1 MMALTADSQLAPGA
15 ADSQPRGRAA
25 LEVLLIFAVFLLHGA
40 WPVPDVNETHYLSKA
55 KHYWNPDW
63 CRHDFF
69 LNTPDAH
76 EVFCWTFGWITK
88 WLSLDATAWMGRLL
102 TWALLAWSWR
112 RLSWALLPRN
122 WLAVLSAALFVA
134 LNENAHMAGEW
145 VIGGVEAKGF
155 SYVLVLLA
163 FEAVLR
169 GRWNRAWLW
178 LGLASAMHAIVG
190 GWSAIAVAVAWLASS
205 REEQPR
211 LRAMLPG
218 LIGGFVLAL
227 PGLWFAVALSRG
239 VDPQIAAEANQI
251 YVWRLPHHLMAD
263 QFKEGFPSRH
273 LLLWVVWLLL
283 LTVVK
288 PDAAGRRFR
297 WIVNTGILLTLIGYG
312 LVLLSHWN
320 PTWGNAL
327 LRFYWFRMSD
337 ALVPMGVA
345 LVGLRFWRQLA
356 ESRPRAGR
364 LWMAGLVVAMAINLA
379 AQGSH
384 LPLDMVWYRA
394 PAVVPR
400 TDKSMVYGDW
410 RDVCK
415 WAGEHSDA
423 DAQFI
428 TPRMACTF
436 RWYAGRGE
444 VVTWKD
450 IPQNAAGI
458 VAWWGRLTDL
468 FAVGFAGGMDQPPTH
483 WVESLAQVGPK
494 RLADL
499 AEKYHADYVILE
511 LVPDVPPL
519 PLHPLYANP
528 SYAVYH
534 FARDKSPAAER
545 PGAPK

>member
-1 MMALTADSQLAPGA
+1 M
-15 ADSQPRGRAA
+15 
-25 LEVLLIFAVFLLHGA
+25 LLIFAVFFLHGA

-76 EVFCWTFGWITK
+76 EVFCWTFGWVTK
-88 WLSLDATAWMGRLL
+88 WLSLDATAWLGRLL

-205 REEQPR
+205 PEERPR

-227 PGLWFAVALSRG
+227 PGLWFARRAFARCRSASRRRGESDLHLAVAPPSNGRPVQGRLSQPASYVVGR
-239 VDPQIAAEANQI
+239 VAIAANRREN
-251 YVWRLPHHLMAD
+251 
-263 QFKEGFPSRH
+263 RH
-273 LLLWVVWLLL
+273 RRTPVPLDRERGNFI
-283 LTVVK
+283 
-288 PDAAGRRFR
+288 DA
-297 WIVNTGILLTLIGYG
+297 
-312 LVLLSHWN
+312 H
-320 PTWGNAL
+320 
-327 LRFYWFRMSD
+327 
-337 ALVPMGVA
+337 
-345 LVGLRFWRQLA
+345 
-356 ESRPRAGR
+356 R
-364 LWMAGLVVAMAINLA
+364 LWTRLVVALESDLGQRAAAVLLVPHVRRARADGRGARRAAVLA
-379 AQGSH
+379 ATCGVATEGRTAMDGWVDRRDGDQSVGPRIASAARH
-384 LPLDMVWYRA
+384 GLVRA
-394 PAVVPR
+394 PPVVPR
-400 TDKSMVYGDW
+400 ADKSMVYSDW

-415 WAGEHSDA
+415 WAGEHTDPG
-423 DAQFI
+423 AQFI
-428 TPRMACTF
+428 TPRMACSF

-458 VAWWGRLTDL
+458 VAWWHRLTDL
-468 FAVGFAGGMDQPPTH
+468 FAVGFAGGTDQPPAH
-483 WVESLAQVGPK
+483 WVESLAQLGPK
-494 RLADL
+494 RLAEL

-511 LVPDVPPL
+511 LFPDVPPL
-519 PLHPLYANP
+519 PLHPLYANA
-528 SYAVYH
+528 SYAVYR
-534 FARDKSPAAER
+534 FAHDEPTAAEQSAAR
-545 PGAPK
+545 K

>member
-1 MMALTADSQLAPGA
+1 M
-15 ADSQPRGRAA
+15 
-25 LEVLLIFAVFLLHGA
+25 LLIFAVFFLHGA

-76 EVFCWTFGWITK
+76 EVFCWSFGWVTK
-88 WLSLDATAWMGRLL
+88 WLTMDATAWLGRLL

-112 RLSWALLPRN
+112 RLSWAMLPRN

-145 VIGGVEAKGF
+145 VVGGVEAKGF
-155 SYVLVLLA
+155 SYVLVFLG
-163 FEAVLR
+163 FEAVTARPLESS
-169 GRWNRAWLW
+169 L
-178 LGLASAMHAIVG
+178 
-190 GWSAIAVAVAWLASS
+190 AVARTCFGNACDCGGVVDRCRRRGLVGVES
-205 REEQPR
+205 R
-211 LRAMLPG
+211 RATD
-218 LIGGFVLAL
+218 
-227 PGLWFAVALSRG
+227 VALDVARPDRRIRVGTTGLVVCGGASRG

-251 YVWRLPHHLMAD
+251 YVCAPATPSNGRPIQGRFSQPAPDVVGRVAVAAD
-263 QFKEGFPSRH
+263 SRENRRCRTPVPLDCEH
-273 LLLWVVWLLL
+273 GNFADAHRLWVCVFVALESDLGQC
-283 LTVVK
+283 
-288 PDAAGRRFR
+288 ACCGF
-297 WIVNTGILLTLIGYG
+297 TG
-312 LVLLSHWN
+312 SAC
-320 PTWGNAL
+320 PTRG
-327 LRFYWFRMSD
+327 
-337 ALVPMGVA
+337 VPMGVA
-345 LVGLRFWRQLA
+345 LIGLRFWRQLA

-364 LWMAGLVVAMAINLA
+364 LWMAGIILAMAINLA

-384 LPLDMVWYRA
+384 LPLDMVWSGA
-394 PAVVPR
+394 PPVVPR
-400 TDKSMVYGDW
+400 SDKSMVYADW

-415 WAGEHSDA
+415 WAGEHTTA
-423 DAQFI
+423 DALFI

-468 FAVGFAGGMDQPPTH
+468 FAVGFTGGTGQPPTH

-499 AEKYHADYVILE
+499 ARNIT
-511 LVPDVPPL
+511 PIT
-519 PLHPLYANP
+519 
-528 SYAVYH
+528 
-534 FARDKSPAAER
+534 
-545 PGAPK
+545 